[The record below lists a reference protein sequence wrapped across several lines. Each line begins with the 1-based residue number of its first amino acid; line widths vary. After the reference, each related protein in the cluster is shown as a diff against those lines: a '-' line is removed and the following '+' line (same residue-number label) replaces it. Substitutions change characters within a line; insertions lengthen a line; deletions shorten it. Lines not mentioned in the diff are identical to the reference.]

1 MADQDPLSHKA
12 QTSAQV
18 KIELRFQS
26 EFCSVSGSPLCFLQ
40 VRLKSTE
47 SSRIS
52 LNRARPVIEFLDAKD
67 DNIPSGLPLLSFSDA
82 ADSANESIFSYH
94 LDICYERDRAM
105 QLQAADCK
113 TEPEDFISLPR
124 EGYTFTHCI
133 NLPWSYIF
141 TYHQI
146 SKIYSQRS
154 YRLSTGLYG
163 ERKLQGAWYPK
174 PEMKDVQAVNLEL
187 GPSSQTMIRLIE

>member
-52 LNRARPVIEFLDAKD
+52 LNRTRPVIEFLDAKD
-67 DNIPSGLPLLSFSDA
+67 DNIPVAYHFFLSLMLPTA
-82 ADSANESIFSYH
+82 PMN
-94 LDICYERDRAM
+94 
-105 QLQAADCK
+105 Q
-113 TEPEDFISLPR
+113 
-124 EGYTFTHCI
+124 
-133 NLPWSYIF
+133 
-141 TYHQI
+141 
-146 SKIYSQRS
+146 
-154 YRLSTGLYG
+154 
-163 ERKLQGAWYPK
+163 
-174 PEMKDVQAVNLEL
+174 
-187 GPSSQTMIRLIE
+187 SSRII